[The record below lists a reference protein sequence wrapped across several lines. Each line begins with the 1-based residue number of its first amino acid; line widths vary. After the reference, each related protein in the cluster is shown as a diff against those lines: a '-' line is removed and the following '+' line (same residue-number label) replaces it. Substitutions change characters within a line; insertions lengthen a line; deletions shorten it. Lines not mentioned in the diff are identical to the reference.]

1 MQIQEGLRKDE
12 MLNTPS
18 SYFASSSM
26 NFDEL
31 VDQEVLKVG
40 KVVIQLC
47 RSNFFFGGEFYN
59 KWAQNSPQSHF
70 LEIRIWKL
78 KMHTH

>member
-1 MQIQEGLRKDE
+1 
-12 MLNTPS
+12 
-18 SYFASSSM
+18 M

-47 RSNFFFGGEFYN
+47 RSNFFLFGEFYN
-59 KWAQNSPQSHF
+59 KWAQTSQSHY
-70 LEIRIWKL
+70 LEIRSQLDFRVVGLIFGIKSL
-78 KMHTH
+78 IYYSTLF

>member
-1 MQIQEGLRKDE
+1 
-12 MLNTPS
+12 
-18 SYFASSSM
+18 M

-47 RSNFFFGGEFYN
+47 RSNFFLFGEFYN
-59 KWAQNSPQSHF
+59 KWAQTSQSHY
-70 LEIRIWKL
+70 LEIRTQLDIKDANL
-78 KMHTH
+78 HSDCTLIRSQDV